1 MDETQVDTPEEYT
14 VFQKPESLTCS
25 RCGEAFSAPVLHP
38 LLCCP
43 HCGMI
48 GYADRAG
55 MYLLSI
61 GWDCP
66 ACGEANNGLT
76 NFCVSCGTGLPS
88 RCLGCEAPVYK
99 ATCDRCGTHQALAQ
113 RFQVVETERAT
124 WVPIVQAHIRERRA
138 QEKAATDPYQRRVLE
153 GIEWRPID
161 QPQAPKPAPAS
172 SPPQSRRRPGWWGWG
187 WIWIAMGIF
196 FLLQKIYPDLAT
208 AYQQGSYPWADKIV
222 AWAASWADFIQR
234 SLQRIAP
241 PNAGDPRYGYL
252 FASLIIGLALL
263 PVLFFLINRLV
274 NRLFP

>member
-1 MDETQVDTPEEYT
+1 MDETQVDTPEEYAS
-14 VFQKPESLTCS
+14 FQQPESLICT

-43 HCGMI
+43 HCGLI

-113 RFQVVETERAT
+113 RFQVVEAERAT

-138 QEKAATDPYQRRVLE
+138 QEKAAADPYQRRVLE
-153 GIEWRPID
+153 GIEWRPIE
-161 QPQAPKPAPAS
+161 QTPAPKPAPAR
-172 SPPQSRRRPGWWGWG
+172 PPHPSRRRARWWGWL
-187 WIWIAMGIF
+187 WIVTGVF
-196 FLLQKIYPDLAT
+196 FLLQKFYPNLVS
-208 AYQQGSYPWADKIV
+208 AYQQGTFPWVENAV
-222 AWAASWADFIQR
+222 AWVEQHANFLTGPLSGLSTLTAS
-234 SLQRIAP
+234 
-241 PNAGDPRYGYL
+241 DPRYGYL
-252 FASLIIGLALL
+252 FASLIVGLALL

-274 NRLFP
+274 NWLFP

>member
-14 VFQKPESLTCS
+14 VFQKPELLTCS

-43 HCGMI
+43 NCGLI

-113 RFQVVETERAT
+113 RFQVVEAERAT

-153 GIEWRPID
+153 GIEWQPIV
-161 QPQAPKPAPAS
+161 QPSAPKPAPAR
-172 SPPQSRRRPGWWGWG
+172 PAPRSRRRTRLWG
-187 WIWIAMGIF
+187 WIWIVTGVF
-196 FLLQKIYPDLAT
+196 FLLQKFYPDLLN
-208 AYQQGSYPWADKIV
+208 AYQQGAFPWAENAVTWVEQHVSFLAGPLGGLATLD
-222 AWAASWADFIQR
+222 
-234 SLQRIAP
+234 
-241 PNAGDPRYGYL
+241 AGDPRYGYL
-252 FASLIIGLALL
+252 FASLIVGLALL